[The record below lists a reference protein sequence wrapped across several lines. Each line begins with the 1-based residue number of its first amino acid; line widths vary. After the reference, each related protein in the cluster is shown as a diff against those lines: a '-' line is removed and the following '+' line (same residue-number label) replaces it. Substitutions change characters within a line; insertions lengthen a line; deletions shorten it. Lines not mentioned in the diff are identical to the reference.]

1 MKFDVRLRLEG
12 ALLERLIQQ
21 AILQGARFGQI
32 QRCGARAMI
41 LTVDPVSAEI
51 LMRLCKK
58 YGLYCRELSRSGFS
72 AAMQLLRQRWT
83 ILPGIALCIVICAL
97 FLGRI
102 WMVDIVF
109 TDDSAIETDE
119 MTAALEEKGV
129 KIGMRTSEIDCSL
142 LQKQLLAATEH
153 SSFIGAR
160 IQGVRLLIEVNNELP
175 APDLYNI
182 DHPRDLVASRSGV
195 IEEIS
200 VYSGEAC
207 VQPGDT
213 VQMGDTL
220 IRGLETIG
228 KDAETHEE
236 IRREVSALGSVKAR
250 CWFEGRAEAPLET
263 QIMRRTGRSSQA
275 CRLHLLNWSLPL
287 AEGEEYACSETE
299 TRSLHLIGLYLP
311 IEIERRTQ
319 YETIWARAKPQ
330 PEDLRAHLT
339 ALARADAQRQL
350 ACEGISYEISSQ
362 WTDESQN
369 ENTLQIRAVYEIYT
383 DIAVERDALIEE
395 VY

>member
-1 MKFDVRLRLEG
+1 MKYDVRLRLEG

-32 QRCGARAMI
+32 RRCGARVLI
-41 LTVDPVSAEI
+41 LTADPASAEI
-51 LMRLCKK
+51 LMRLCRK
-58 YGLYCRELSRSGFS
+58 YGLDCRELSRSGLT
-72 AAMQLLRQRWT
+72 AALQLLRRRWT
-83 ILPGIALCIVICAL
+83 ILPGIALCILICAL

-109 TDDSAIETDE
+109 TGDSAGQTDE
-119 MTAALEEKGV
+119 IAAALAENGV
-129 KIGMRTSEIDCSL
+129 KIGMRAGEIDCSL
-142 LQKQLLAATEH
+142 LQKQLLAAAEH

-160 IQGVRLLIEVNNELP
+160 IQGVRLLIEVSSELP
-175 APDLYNI
+175 APDLYAI
-182 DHPRDLVASRSGV
+182 DQHRDLVASHSGV

-228 KDAETHEE
+228 VDAETREE
-236 IRREVSALGSVKAR
+236 LRREVGALGSVKAR
-250 CWFEGRAEAPLET
+250 CWFEGRAEATLDA
-263 QIMRRTGRSSQA
+263 QILRRTGRSSQA
-275 CRLHLLNWSLPL
+275 CNLRLLNWSLPL
-287 AEGEEYACSETE
+287 VEGEAYACSETE

-311 IEIERRTQ
+311 IEIERSIQ
-319 YETIWARAKPQ
+319 YETIWQRAEPKID
-330 PEDLRAHLT
+330 ELRAHLT
-339 ALARADAQRQL
+339 ALAQADARRQI
-350 ACEGISYEISSQ
+350 AGEGIDYETACQ
-362 WTDESQN
+362 WTDTRRSGN
-369 ENTLQIRAVYEIYT
+369 ILQIRAVYEIYT